1 MKQSEIKR
9 GRIYYIFIHE
19 RTDYNFSAHVYKV
32 KCVTAN
38 SRNCMGGY
46 PHNRFKVVSTIFG
59 DEPCRPDGEE
69 FNLLCIKEDVMLVYS
84 APEEPLRRARFRT
97 EKTIR
102 DYKKEIKR
110 LERLL

>member
-32 KCVTAN
+32 KCVSSN
-38 SRNCMGGY
+38 SKNGMAGY
-46 PHNRFKVVSTIFG
+46 PYNRFKVLATLFG

-69 FNLLCIKEDVMLVYS
+69 FNLLVIKEDLELVYS
-84 APEEPLRRARFRT
+84 TKEEPIKRARGRT
-97 EKTIR
+97 ESTIR